1 MSRYQQDFWDRRS
14 RGYGM
19 NLYRN
24 KRDGWLGGVCAGL
37 ADHFNIERWV
47 ARLIAVGGLIF
58 FNSLAFF
65 AYLAACVL
73 LAPRPEGAVDQ
84 EYQYDESLH
93 RDRPRNLFRYRSN
106 PGERLRTAQERL
118 NDVVSR
124 VNRMEKYV
132 TSKRFELDKE
142 FSKIRE

>member
-1 MSRYQQDFWDRRS
+1 MSRHQQDFWERR
-14 RGYGM
+14 RNGYGM

-37 ADHFNIERWV
+37 ADHFNIEHWV

-65 AYLAACVL
+65 AYLAACVV
-73 LAPRPEGAVDQ
+73 LAPRPKGSVRR

-93 RDRPRNLFRYRSN
+93 EDRPRNMFRYRSS
-106 PGERLRTAQERL
+106 PGERLKTARERL
-118 NDVVSR
+118 DEVVNR
-124 VNRMEKYV
+124 VERMEKYV
-132 TSKRFELDKE
+132 TSKRYELDKE